1 MSMKPRGHRVVQDA
15 AAGEAPARQCGSEQ
29 TRQKRKK
36 RRKESF
42 NSYIFQVLQQVHPGK
57 SMSKLGMST
66 MNGLVW
72 DVFERLLLETC
83 LLVNISKRSTITHKD
98 VEAATRLVY
107 RGDLAL
113 HAVMEGSRAMRRF
126 NSNREAHADETEG
139 HDQADQ
145 PAQRS
150 AQLSEMKK

>member
-107 RGDLAL
+107 RDSIQTAKPTLMRPRGMTKRISQPNDL
-113 HAVMEGSRAMRRF
+113 HNYR
-126 NSNREAHADETEG
+126 
-139 HDQADQ
+139 
-145 PAQRS
+145 
-150 AQLSEMKK
+150 K